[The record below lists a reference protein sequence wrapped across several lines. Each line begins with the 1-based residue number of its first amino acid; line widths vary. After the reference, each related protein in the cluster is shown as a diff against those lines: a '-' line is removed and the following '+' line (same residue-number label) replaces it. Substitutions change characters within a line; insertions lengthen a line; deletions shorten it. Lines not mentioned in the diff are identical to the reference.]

1 MNIIHA
7 DIKPG
12 NFLLVAGQLKLID
25 FGFAMETIPGKTLI
39 SWFNFK
45 WFVGQQDYVTKKQI
59 FGTRDYMSP
68 EILSGYIFVNGEIDK
83 VSAVSVLSFLTI
95 PNY

>member
-1 MNIIHA
+1 M
-7 DIKPG
+7 
-12 NFLLVAGQLKLID
+12 
-25 FGFAMETIPGKTLI
+25 
-39 SWFNFK
+39 
-45 WFVGQQDYVTKKQI
+45 TKKQI